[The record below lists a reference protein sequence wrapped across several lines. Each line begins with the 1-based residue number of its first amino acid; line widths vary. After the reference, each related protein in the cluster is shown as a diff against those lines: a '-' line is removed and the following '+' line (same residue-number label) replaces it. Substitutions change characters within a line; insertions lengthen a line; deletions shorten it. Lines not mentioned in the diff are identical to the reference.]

1 MQRVLLL
8 ISILIMCFTLNASED
23 DQTWEFK
30 EWETSLISDR
40 DGNTLRYITHGTI
53 TWGHQ
58 FGFIKQEGTCEK
70 DLLWMTWSTYE
81 KGIEKFKGE
90 KVEFRIEV
98 ANEVFTVGIDLTNV
112 HPFTSDIDV
121 ALFTNFL
128 ANESFIDLLKKGDEI
143 SISMVGPPQIVE
155 AFDLPNEL
163 FKLSGFSAN
172 HLKAVEAC
180 KDPTVLNIPPRTR

>member
-1 MQRVLLL
+1 MPKLRGRSGNWIAIGAL
-8 ISILIMCFTLNASED
+8 IVSILSLGYTAMNSYIQSRKMRTQLFISQGLQNRPILSISEKPEV
-23 DQTWEFK
+23 T
-30 EWETSLISDR
+30 
-40 DGNTLRYITHGTI
+40 
-53 TWGHQ
+53 
-58 FGFIKQEGTCEK
+58 
-70 DLLWMTWSTYE
+70 
-81 KGIEKFKGE
+81 

-128 ANESFIDLLKKGDEI
+128 ANKHFIDLLKKGEEI

-163 FKLSGFSAN
+163 FKLNGFSAN